1 VQPPLRVA
9 YVVTRSDQVGG
20 ANVHVRD
27 LASWLRARGHEAKV
41 WVGGSGPFL
50 DLLHEAGVPF
60 EVVPS
65 LRREIRPAT
74 DAAAALQL
82 LLGLRRWRPD
92 VLSLHTAKA
101 GAVGRWIG
109 PTIGAA
115 TLYTAH
121 GWSFAPG
128 VPVTEAR
135 RHLRF
140 ERWLARMPG
149 LIVDVCEHDRA
160 LAVGAGVGRD
170 ERHVVV
176 HNGMPDRTDVTAA
189 HPERQPPRLVMVA
202 RFEAQKDHATLLRA
216 LASLDPE
223 SSWRLTLIG
232 DGHGRDRAS
241 RLADD
246 LGIGRRI
253 EWAGA
258 LPDVAPTLATA
269 QAFVLASHW
278 EGFPRSIL
286 EAMRAGLPVIASD
299 VGGTREAVIDG
310 ETGYVVPPGDVMAL
324 ADALGRLIAAP
335 DLRARMG
342 AAGRSRFANQ
352 FTFERMAARTLAL
365 YLQVS
370 GRVATPP
377 SDSTPEA

>member
-1 VQPPLRVA
+1 MQPPLRVA

-27 LASWLRARGHEAKV
+27 LARWLRARGHEAKV

-50 DLLHEAGVPF
+50 DLLQEADVPF
-60 EVVPS
+60 DVVPS
-65 LRREIRPAT
+65 LQREVRPAA
-74 DAAAALQL
+74 DAAAALRL
-82 LLGLRRWRPD
+82 LRGLRRWRPD

-101 GAVGRWIG
+101 GALGRWIA
-109 PTIGAA
+109 PAVGAA

-128 VPVTEAR
+128 VPEHEAR

-160 LAVGAGVGRD
+160 LAVDAGVGRD
-170 ERHVVV
+170 DRHVVV
-176 HNGMPDRTDVTAA
+176 HNGMPDRPDVATAC
-189 HPERQPPRLVMVA
+189 PERQPPRLVMVA
-202 RFEAQKDHATLLRA
+202 RFEPQKDHATLFRA
-216 LASLDPE
+216 LASFDPT
-223 SSWRLTLIG
+223 SSWSLTLIG
-232 DGHGRDRAS
+232 DGHGRDSAA

-246 LGIGRRI
+246 LGIGSRI
-253 EWAGA
+253 AWAGA

-286 EAMRAGLPVIASD
+286 EAMRGGLPVVAAD
-299 VGGTREAVIDG
+299 VGGTREAVVEG
-310 ETGYVVPPGDVMAL
+310 ETGLVVPPADVPAL
-324 ADALGRLIAAP
+324 ASALARLLSDP
-335 DLRARMG
+335 ELRVRLG
-342 AAGRSRFANQ
+342 GAGRRRFEER
-352 FTFERMAARTLAL
+352 FTFERMASQTLAL
-365 YLQVS
+365 YLMLA
-370 GRVATPP
+370 GRAGSPRP
-377 SDSTPEA
+377 ASAPKA

>member
-27 LASWLRARGHEAKV
+27 LARWLRARGHEAKV

-50 DLLHEAGVPF
+50 DLLQEADVPF

-101 GAVGRWIG
+101 GALGRLVASAVGA
-109 PTIGAA
+109 P

-128 VPVTEAR
+128 TPESEAR
-135 RHLRF
+135 RHRSF
-140 ERWLARMPG
+140 ERWLARWPG

-160 LAVGAGVGRD
+160 LAVGAGVGR
-170 ERHVVV
+170 EARHVIV
-176 HNGMPDRTDVTAA
+176 HNGMPARPDVAA
-189 HPERQPPRLVMVA
+189 ARPERQPPRLVMVA
-202 RFEAQKDHATLLRA
+202 RFEPPKDHATLFRA
-216 LASLDPE
+216 LATLDTRLP
-223 SSWRLTLIG
+223 WQLTLVG
-232 DGHGRDRAS
+232 DGPGRGVAT
-241 RLADD
+241 RLAEE
-246 LGIGRRI
+246 LGIGSRLD
-253 EWAGA
+253 WTGA
-258 LPDVAPTLATA
+258 LTDVAPTLATA
-269 QAFVLASHW
+269 QAFVLASRW

-286 EAMRAGLPVIASD
+286 EAMRGGLPVVASD
-299 VGGTREAVIDG
+299 VGGTREAVLDG
-310 ETGYVVPPGDVMAL
+310 ETGYVVPPNDVPAL
-324 ADALGRLIAAP
+324 AGALTRLLTDP
-335 DLRARMG
+335 ERRARLG
-342 AAGRSRFANQ
+342 NAGRRRFAER

-370 GRVATPP
+370 GRAASPP

>member
-1 VQPPLRVA
+1 MQRPLRVA

-27 LASWLRARGHEAKV
+27 LARWLRADGHEAKV

-50 DLLHEAGVPF
+50 DLLQEADVPF
-60 EVVPS
+60 DVVPS
-65 LRREIRPAT
+65 LQREVRPAA
-74 DAAAALQL
+74 DVAAALRL
-82 LLGLRRWRPD
+82 LRGLRRWRPD

-101 GAVGRWIG
+101 GALGRWIA
-109 PTIGAA
+109 PAVGAA

-128 VPVTEAR
+128 VPEPEAR

-160 LAVGAGVGRD
+160 LAVRAGVGRD
-170 ERHVVV
+170 DRHVVV
-176 HNGMPDRTDVTAA
+176 HNGMPDRPDVATAC
-189 HPERQPPRLVMVA
+189 PERQPPRLVMVA
-202 RFEAQKDHATLLRA
+202 RFEAQKDHATLFRA
-216 LASLDPE
+216 LASFDPT
-223 SSWRLTLIG
+223 SSWSLTLIG
-232 DGHGRDRAS
+232 DGHGRGSAS
-241 RLADD
+241 GLAGH
-246 LGIGRRI
+246 LGIGDRI
-253 EWAGA
+253 EWTGA
-258 LPDVAPTLATA
+258 LPDVAPALATA

-286 EAMRAGLPVIASD
+286 EAMRAGLPVVASD

-310 ETGYVVPPGDVMAL
+310 ETGYVVPPGDVKAL

-342 AAGRSRFANQ
+342 SAGRRRFVQQ
-352 FTFERMAARTLAL
+352 FTFERMASRTLAL

-370 GRVATPP
+370 GRAASPLFG
-377 SDSTPEA
+377 SAPEA